1 MFKIRRLVDL
11 VKIRLLLRS
20 QHNDKKMEKSK
31 LNKIELEF
39 SEARKE
45 IMKLRQDNR
54 KLESAIT
61 MLSKPM
67 VLSDDEEE
75 DVAVRSSGSPIVI
88 ALPQGDAKDRIDDLL
103 AENCK
108 LAGEI
113 VELRKI
119 TSSDSGVASLMEKNE
134 EMMKQIRVLEAR
146 VAETENIY
154 GSNVKQMQKRHQEET
169 KQLKSRNSEL
179 ESVVSE
185 LRSQIVTKQDES
197 DNQLHELK
205 VTVSKLER
213 GNSVLS
219 EQLDFVYKGFL
230 CNSNR

>member
-1 MFKIRRLVDL
+1 
-11 VKIRLLLRS
+11 
-20 QHNDKKMEKSK
+20 MEKSK
-31 LNKIELEF
+31 LYKIELEF

-61 MLSKPM
+61 LLSKPM
-67 VLSDDEEE
+67 MLSDDEEE
-75 DVAVRSSGSPIVI
+75 DSGSAIVI

-108 LAGEI
+108 LADEI

-119 TSSDSGVASLMEKNE
+119 TSSDSGVASLIEKNE
-134 EMMKQIRVLEAR
+134 GMIKQIRLLESR
-146 VAETENIY
+146 VAESEKRY
-154 GSNVKQMQKRHQEET
+154 ALNVKQMQTRHEVEK
-169 KQLKSRNSEL
+169 KQLKARNSEL

-185 LRSQIVTKQDES
+185 LRSQIVNKQDES

-219 EQLDFVYKGFL
+219 KQLENVYKSFL
-230 CNSNR
+230 CN

>member
-1 MFKIRRLVDL
+1 
-11 VKIRLLLRS
+11 
-20 QHNDKKMEKSK
+20 MEKSK

-67 VLSDDEEE
+67 MLSDDEAEN
-75 DVAVRSSGSPIVI
+75 VAVRSSSGSPMVI

-103 AENCK
+103 AENSK
-108 LAGEI
+108 LADEI

-119 TSSDSGVASLMEKNE
+119 TSSDSGVASLIEKNE
-134 EMMKQIRVLEAR
+134 KMTKQIRVLEAR

-154 GSNVKQMQKRHQEET
+154 GSNVKQMQTRHELEK
-169 KQLKSRNSEL
+169 KQLKTRNFEL

-185 LRSQIVTKQDES
+185 LRSQIVAKQDES

-205 VTVSKLER
+205 LTVSKLER